1 MCFEEGVI
9 REAGRKGFHVNG
21 IAEPD
26 EVEMGIFADD
36 DGAAEDCL
44 FMQGA
49 EISWCSS
56 EPEMFVDDVRFSL
69 I

>member
-1 MCFEEGVI
+1 MCFEEVVI
-9 REAGRKGFHVNG
+9 REAGRKGFHINC

-36 DGAAEDCL
+36 DGATEDGL
-44 FMQGA
+44 FVQGA
-49 EISWCSS
+49 EISWCSG
-56 EPEMFVDDVRFSL
+56 EPEMFVDCVRFSL